1 MFRLMIGDKK
11 KAAPGWSGL
20 FYDRPI
26 KQPKFSCYS
35 TAGLPKALSRY
46 LSKAIAVVR

>member
-1 MFRLMIGDKK
+1 MIGDKK
-11 KAAPGWSGL
+11 KGRSGMERP

-46 LSKAIAVVR
+46 FSKAIAVVR